1 MLGAFMNNWYGAAGI
16 TITILLVLVT
26 YVFASK
32 DKSRPEIVSQSM
44 LLYRFN
50 RSRGYSRKII
60 SKTQSKM
67 HYDKTNV
74 KVIILE
80 NQAYWIKDNIFY
92 RAPIDGQSIDKES
105 AEQVDT
111 IHMDKVQLD
120 KMLFIMDKLRE
131 GVNDDSRG
139 SGDK

>member
-1 MLGAFMNNWYGAAGI
+1 MNNWYGAAGL
-16 TITILLVLVT
+16 TVTILLVLLT
-26 YVFASK
+26 YVFASR
-32 DKSRPEIVSQSM
+32 DKNNTNIISQSM

-50 RSRGYSRKII
+50 MGKKYSRKII
-60 SKTQSKM
+60 NRTQSKK

-74 KVIILE
+74 KVIILD

-92 RAPIDGQSIDKES
+92 KAPIDGQSIDKES
-105 AEQVDT
+105 AEEVDT
-111 IHMDKVQLD
+111 INMDKVQLD

-131 GVNDDSRG
+131 GINDDSRG

>member
-1 MLGAFMNNWYGAAGI
+1 MNNWYGAAGL
-16 TITILLVLVT
+16 TITILLVLFT
-26 YVFASK
+26 YVFASRSSSK
-32 DKSRPEIVSQSM
+32 PQIMSQSM

-50 RSRGYSRKII
+50 YGKKYLRKMTN
-60 SKTQSKM
+60 KTQSKM

-74 KVIILE
+74 KVIILD

-92 RAPIDGQSIDKES
+92 KAPIDGQSIDKES

-111 IHMDKVQLD
+111 MHMDKVQLD

-131 GVNDDSRG
+131 GINDDSRG

>member
-1 MLGAFMNNWYGAAGI
+1 MNNWYGAAGL
-16 TITILLVLVT
+16 TITILLVLAT
-26 YVFASK
+26 YVLASRS
-32 DKSRPEIVSQSM
+32 KSKTQIISQAM
-44 LLYRFN
+44 LLHRFN
-50 RSRGYSRKII
+50 YGKKYSRRIT
-60 SKTQSKM
+60 SRTQSKM

-74 KVIILE
+74 KVIILD

-92 RAPIDGQSIDKES
+92 KAPLDGQSIDKES

-131 GVNDDSRG
+131 GINDDSRG

>member
-1 MLGAFMNNWYGAAGI
+1 MNNWYGAAGL
-16 TITILLVLVT
+16 TVTILLVLVT

-32 DKSRPEIVSQSM
+32 DKNSPEIVSQSM

-50 RSRGYSRKII
+50 SGKKYSRKITK
-60 SKTQSKM
+60 KTQSKM
-67 HYDKTNV
+67 HHDKTNV
-74 KVIILE
+74 KVIILD

-131 GVNDDSRG
+131 GNNDDSRG

>member
-1 MLGAFMNNWYGAAGI
+1 MNNWYSAVGLTLI
-16 TITILLVLVT
+16 ILLFLSVYLIVSR
-26 YVFASK
+26 SK
-32 DKSRPEIVSQSM
+32 NKTQIISQSM

-50 RSRGYSRKII
+50 AGKKHSRRIMN
-60 SKTQSKM
+60 KTQSKI

-74 KVIILE
+74 KVIILD
-80 NQAYWIKDNIFY
+80 NNAYWIKDNIFY
-92 RAPIDGQSIDKES
+92 KAPIDGQSIDKES

-131 GVNDDSRG
+131 GINDDSRG